1 MCIKKTCGFIPFMD
15 RSVRISLTRI
25 VGLKLELGNSY
36 LNHLEDVN
44 TVEVE
49 PYSSDPPLF

>member
-1 MCIKKTCGFIPFMD
+1 MD